1 MIVSLGASTKLKFR
15 KIGVDE
21 NDTIIICVDGRN
33 SWRKDYEKTYKAN
46 RNEQR
51 AKSGLDWDTLFKQ
64 FNELLLQLDKAT
76 DFGKEN
82 DELEE
87 LGFFYADIDGY
98 DGAAQILKM
107 IFNLDKDEPDNLLP
121 SLEGK
126 EAIKIDGKRKDFLYL
141 KQDVEDNCVD
151 KKLLLKEI
159 ERYPEEHTRMKSKL
173 KSIFGL

>member
-1 MIVSLGASTKLKFR
+1 MRTFKDIDFSPLMFSYFKHTVEDARIHNLLQEVVKEWITKL
-15 KIGVDE
+15 E
-21 NDTIIICVDGRN
+21 
-33 SWRKDYEKTYKAN
+33 
-46 RNEQR
+46 
-51 AKSGLDWDTLFKQ
+51 
-64 FNELLLQLDKAT
+64 KAT